1 MSVDQVGYVGTCLAV
16 VMIVLSIYHT
26 YIFVGE
32 GGSVIDINCKQIG
45 VLFYLLDKQK
55 LHWT

>member
-16 VMIVLSIYHT
+16 VAIVSSIYHT
-26 YIFVGE
+26 YIFVGG

-45 VLFYLLDKQK
+45 VCF
-55 LHWT
+55 TC